1 MSDTIYTDEEL
12 EIIHQKII
20 GDICCGK
27 ESIYGNNKTEVLNN
41 KQKLLNNLKIYKI
54 IGCIKQLISKHDN
67 TNNTHNYTGI
77 IKYINIHGDIYRYSF
92 SSSNST
98 KTCFTLEEI
107 ISSPFKGKWENNVII
122 SLDYIKKSFT
132 IPKSL
137 LYSLGDKLFC
147 KIDEE
152 TDYKILQQY
161 VYRMTEKD
169 NEYLTNLEPKASIY
183 YNKIE
188 ENIYISHYKNLNSL
202 VENNKQYASI
212 FEPNCNISSIELQK
226 INIKDIIEHFERK
239 RDELIRIAEE
249 KRIKEELI
257 AKQKEYEINCIVAEK
272 RIQIELLEKEKKE
285 QLNQEQAIKDEEKR
299 IKKELID
306 KQQKDKQEKERA
318 IKEEQKEYKINCIIA
333 EKRIQIE
340 LLEKEKKEKLKQEQ
354 AIKDEETRIKEELI
368 AKNNIDGQ
376 SYIDILKSQLI
387 LENNKHYELNLCDY
401 LPCKTK
407 KIINDNGEIDTITY
421 TDIFNIRIFKCDVST
436 INKYCQGVKRL
447 IILNCPN
454 LKCIGK
460 EVKSNIE
467 YLQIDDD
474 ILINTQNWDYKHSN
488 LDYIESNMSNV
499 STVFIESSINEEKP
513 PAYEKSL

>member
-27 ESIYGNNKTEVLNN
+27 ESIYIYGNNKTEVLNN

-147 KIDEE
+147 KIDKE
-152 TDYKILQQY
+152 TDYTILQQY

-183 YNKIE
+183 YSKIE

-202 VENNKQYASI
+202 AENNKQYASI

-257 AKQKEYEINCIVAEK
+257 AKQKEYDINCIVV
-272 RIQIELLEKEKKE
+272 
-285 QLNQEQAIKDEEKR
+285 
-299 IKKELID
+299 
-306 KQQKDKQEKERA
+306 
-318 IKEEQKEYKINCIIA
+318 

-407 KIINDNGEIDTITY
+407 KIINDNGEIDTIIY